1 MDKNLDYGTL
11 SWVKQE
17 IDETLNQARQ
27 ALEEYVDNPED
38 GTQLQ
43 FCFSYLHQVTGTLQM
58 VELYGAALLAEE
70 MERLAQAL
78 LNEEVAQR
86 TEAYEV
92 LMRGILQLPDYLE
105 RVQSGFADEPLV
117 LLPLLNDLRA
127 ARGEN
132 LLSENALFAP
142 DLSGE
147 VTVPD
152 FAERDAADD
161 QALVRLARKLRH
173 QFQIGL
179 LGWIRNQDVQANLAK
194 MAEVVNELEHN
205 GLRQA
210 AVRLWWVTGAVL
222 EALSEDGVD
231 SSVSIKKLLGQ
242 VDREIKRLI
251 DVGEQALADDP
262 AGELLKNLLYY
273 VARSVKSTPRVTAVK
288 ERFKLGGAV
297 PNAEEIATA
306 REQLAGPNAAMM
318 RTVAD
323 AIRED
328 LAGVKDA
335 LDLFLRSG
343 SNNVQELAPQMEVLH
358 KVADTLGMLGMG
370 MPRKVIQ
377 QQEGVITRILDGELD
392 ASEERLMEIAG
403 SLLYAESCLQG
414 LVESRISARRPGNED
429 EQPSPTPQLPA
440 AELREIG
447 QTVLREV
454 SAGINLAK
462 EAIVAFI
469 DSPWDHELLVEV
481 PQQFAQ
487 VRGAIQMLGMD
498 TVGRLLDATSRYI
511 ETRLLGERIKPEQYE
526 LEALADAIS
535 SVEYFLEARL
545 DDRVPAPSLL
555 DVARRSVATLGFPIE
570 DSDPDSEQDL
580 LQHAEQEPEAPREDD
595 TIVMEAPGAPLS
607 AVAEQPAPDFA
618 EPEAADE
625 VVEEIAVVA
634 PADEAA
640 VEIEQVTLEEAASE
654 AEVEDPQ
661 PEPEVVAEAPDPQ
674 PAPQAAV
681 PVVPAVG
688 DDLDDDILEIFVE
701 EAREELAAIN
711 EMLPKW
717 REDRNEHEPLSR
729 MRRSFHTLKGS
740 GRLVGATVIGEL
752 SWSIENL
759 LNRILDHTIPAH
771 EQAVTVIGDAA
782 DALPQLIDALER
794 HEQPGIEVQPLI
806 DRAFAAVEDGK
817 TMPAVDEQPAQ
828 HLVTEALEATAAE
841 EEPEADDGAD
851 AMDSQLHEIFSKES
865 ATHLQAIHEF
875 MERCR
880 DDEQECAITDGL
892 IRALHTLH
900 GSARMAGAEKIA
912 ELAGWLEKY
921 AKALMGNDERLP
933 EDGMSSLVEAVA
945 AVEQILSQLN
955 QPGAEQPDRDELVA
969 RLRALYQAEQAKV
982 EERLRREQNAQREAD
997 GKAAADAEQ
1006 AEYDQELVEVF
1017 LEEASEIL
1025 DSSDASMQR
1034 WRDEPDNKEIV
1045 AALQRDLHTLKGG
1058 ARMAG
1063 IAAIGDLSHGLESLL
1078 EAIVDDRAHATAA
1091 VQDAV
1096 HRALDRLY
1104 TMLERTQA
1112 LRPVEP
1118 AADLVAELE
1127 ALLANG
1133 GEPGVDAE
1141 DQPTTE
1147 LAQPVAETPASDQP
1161 RPTPAAQEAEV
1172 VPFPIPQAAAEVDE
1186 AEAETAAAEQNRRSQ
1201 GQDMVRVR
1209 ADLLDNLVNYAGEVS
1224 IYRSRLEQNVGAFG
1238 FNLVELG
1245 QTVTRLRDQLRKLEI
1260 ETEAQIL
1267 YRYEV
1272 EGEDDP
1278 DFDPLEMDRYS
1289 HMQQLSR
1296 ALMESVADISSIEGL
1311 LDGLVSESETLLLQQ
1326 SRVNTDLQEKLMRT
1340 RMVPFTGLVPRLRR
1354 IVRQTAQ
1361 ELGKKAQLQV
1371 SGAQGEMDRT
1381 VLDRILAP
1389 LEHML
1394 RNAVSHGIESPERR
1408 LERDKPETGTI
1419 HVGMSREGSE
1429 VVITVTDDGAGM
1441 NLEAIRRKA
1450 AERGLLDDSAELTDH
1465 DVMQFVL
1472 ESGFS
1477 TASEVTQ
1484 ISGRGVGMDVVNS
1497 EIKQLGGSLQIDS
1510 RHGHGTRF
1518 VIRLP
1523 FTLAVNQALL
1533 VAAGDE
1539 TYAVP
1544 LTSVEGI
1551 VRMSRPQLEGFFE
1564 APTTRYEYGGRD
1576 YQVQGL
1582 SALLGSQSQLSEGT
1596 KLFPVML
1603 VRSGDHRMAL
1613 QVDALMGSRE
1623 IVVKSVG
1630 PQISTIRS
1638 VSGATILGDGRVV
1651 LILDVAALIRVSAAV
1666 RSSASA
1672 NEAEMPRASKSDV
1685 PTVMV
1690 VDDSITVRKVT
1701 SRLLQ
1706 RNGMQVLTAKDGVDA
1721 VAQLQENIPDVMLL
1735 DIEMP
1740 RMDGF
1745 ELATHIRNEPR
1756 LQGIPIIMITS
1767 RTGDKHRNRAREIGV
1782 DRYLGKPYQE
1792 ADLLENIN
1800 DLLGER
1806 QGDS

>member
-1 MDKNLDYGTL
+1 MDKNIDYGTL

-17 IDETLNQARQ
+17 IDDTLKQAQ
-27 ALEEYVDNPED
+27 QSLEEYVENPED
-38 GTQLQ
+38 ATQLQ

-70 MERLAQAL
+70 MEQLAKAL
-78 LNEEVAQR
+78 TSGDVSQQ

-105 RVQSGFADEPLV
+105 RVQSGYADEPLV

-142 DLSGE
+142 DLTGGE
-147 VTVPD
+147 SAPED
-152 FAERDAADD
+152 QHLDSADE
-161 QALVRLARKLRH
+161 QVLIQLARRLRH

-179 LGWIRNQDVQANLAK
+179 LGWIRDKDVNDNLAK
-194 MAEVVNELEHN
+194 MADVVAQLEHN
-205 GLRQA
+205 GIRQS
-210 AVRLWWVTGAVL
+210 AVRLWWVAGGVL
-222 EALSEDGVD
+222 EALLHDGID
-231 SSVSIKKLLGQ
+231 ASASVKKLLGQ
-242 VDREIKRLI
+242 VDRELKRLI
-251 DVGEQALADDP
+251 DLGEQALAAAP
-262 AGELLKNLLYY
+262 AAELLKNLLYY
-273 VARSVKSTPRVTAVK
+273 VARSVKSTPRVSAIK
-288 ERFKLGGAV
+288 DKFKLGGAV
-297 PNAEEIATA
+297 PNAEELASA
-306 REQLAGPNAAMM
+306 REELAGPNAAMM

-335 LDLFLRSG
+335 MDLFLRSDTRA
-343 SNNVQELAPQMEVLH
+343 VEDLAPQAEVLRR
-358 KVADTLGMLGMG
+358 VADTLGMLGMG

-377 QQEGVITRILDGELD
+377 DQEAIVNRIRAGELE

-414 LVESRISARRPGNED
+414 LVESRISTRNQDA
-429 EQPSPTPQLPA
+429 QPTDSSSLQLPA
-440 AELREIG
+440 AEMREIG

-454 SAGINLAK
+454 SAGINHAK

-469 DSPWDHELLVEV
+469 DSPWDHLLLVDV
-481 PQQFAQ
+481 PQQFNQ
-487 VRGAIQMLGMD
+487 VRGAIQMLGMEP
-498 TVGRLLDATSRYI
+498 VSRLLDSISRYI
-511 ETRLLGERIKPEQYE
+511 ETRLLADRITPDQSE
-526 LEALADAIS
+526 LDALADAIS

-545 DDRVPAPSLL
+545 DDRAPAPSLL
-555 DVARRSVATLGFPIE
+555 DVASRSVAALGF
-570 DSDPDSEQDL
+570 
-580 LQHAEQEPEAPREDD
+580 
-595 TIVMEAPGAPLS
+595 
-607 AVAEQPAPDFA
+607 AVAEPIPAPPSEAAGDLGAVAEPDQTIEFNSAALAEPVADA
-618 EPEAADE
+618 EPEIEEISLDLPAASDE
-625 VVEEIAVVA
+625 IEVEEIEFEPVIEAVEPSTDA
-634 PADEAA
+634 PEPPAAEVVEAA
-640 VEIEQVTLEEAASE
+640 VEESSAPLAA
-654 AEVEDPQ
+654 
-661 PEPEVVAEAPDPQ
+661 
-674 PAPQAAV
+674 
-681 PVVPAVG
+681 

-701 EAREELAAIN
+701 EAREELGNIN

-717 REDRNEHEPLSR
+717 QQNFDDHEPLGR

-740 GRLVGATVIGEL
+740 GRLVGATVIGEM
-752 SWSIENL
+752 SWSLENL
-759 LNRILDHTIPAH
+759 LNRILDNTIPPH
-771 EQAVTVIGDAA
+771 SEAVAIVCDAA
-782 DALPQLIDALER
+782 AALPQLIDALER
-794 HEQPGIEVQPLI
+794 HEAVTFDVQAFI
-806 DRAFAAVEDGK
+806 DRAFAAVEHGK
-817 TMPAVDEQPAQ
+817 SIPADSEPAQ
-828 HLVTEALEATAAE
+828 QMVVDALESTVPE
-841 EEPEADDGAD
+841 ESRPADSDESQE
-851 AMDSQLHEIFSKES
+851 AMDTQLHEIFSKES
-865 ATHLQAIHEF
+865 AGHIDAIHGF

-880 DDEQECAITDGL
+880 NDIEQCAVDEGL

-900 GSARMAGAEKIA
+900 GSARMAGANDIA
-912 ELAGWLEKY
+912 ELSGLLEKY
-921 AKALMGNDERLP
+921 AKALMGNDTLLP
-933 EDGMSSLVEAVA
+933 EEGMASLVESVG
-945 AVEQILSQLN
+945 AVEQMLQLIN
-955 QPGAEQPDRDELVA
+955 QSEQSLPDYGALVA
-969 RLRALYQAEQAKV
+969 RVRSLYEAEQAKV
-982 EERLRREQNAQREAD
+982 EERLRREQ
-997 GKAAADAEQ
+997 AAVKDAVVEQAVSTEQ

-1017 LEEASEIL
+1017 LEEAAEIL
-1025 DSSDASMQR
+1025 DSSDATMQR
-1034 WRDEPDNKEIV
+1034 WREDANNTEIV

-1063 IAAIGDLSHGLESLL
+1063 ISAIGDLSHALESLL
-1078 EAIVDDRAHATAA
+1078 EAIVDGRARATETA
-1091 VQDAV
+1091 QSAV
-1096 HRALDRLY
+1096 HKALDRLY
-1104 TMLERTQA
+1104 GMLERTQEM
-1112 LRPVEP
+1112 RPVEP
-1118 AADLVAELE
+1118 ANELVAEVQ
-1127 ALLANG
+1127 AILASG
-1133 GEPGVDAE
+1133 GEGAAAAPAQTPEVVSHESAE
-1141 DQPTTE
+1141 VSAAPQPAPE
-1147 LAQPVAETPASDQP
+1147 
-1161 RPTPAAQEAEV
+1161 AADV
-1172 VPFPIPQAAAEVDE
+1172 VPFVIPKATPEAEDGESDPAAEN
-1186 AEAETAAAEQNRRSQ
+1186 AQRGQN
-1201 GQDMVRVR
+1201 QDMVRVR

-1238 FNLVELG
+1238 YNLVELE

-1267 YRYEV
+1267 YRYEI
-1272 EGEDDP
+1272 ENDGDE

-1289 HMQQLSR
+1289 QMQQLSR
-1296 ALMESVADISSIEGL
+1296 ALMESVADIGSIEGL
-1311 LDGLVSESETLLLQQ
+1311 LGGLVSESETLLVQQ
-1326 SRVNTDLQEKLMRT
+1326 SRVNTDLQEGLMRT

-1361 ELGKKAQLQV
+1361 ELNKKAQLQV

-1394 RNAVSHGIESPERR
+1394 RNAVAHGIENPQQRSERN
-1408 LERDKPETGTI
+1408 KPETGTI
-1419 HVGMSREGSE
+1419 HVDMAREGSE

-1441 NLEAIRRKA
+1441 DLEAIRRKA
-1450 AERGLLDDSAELTDH
+1450 SERGLIADSAELTDH

-1497 EIKQLGGSLQIDS
+1497 EIKQLGGVLQIDS
-1510 RHGHGTRF
+1510 RHGLGTRF

-1533 VAAGDE
+1533 VAVGE
-1539 TYAVP
+1539 ENYAIP

-1551 VRMSRPQLEGFFE
+1551 VRMSRAELEAYFA

-1576 YQVQGL
+1576 YQVQNLG
-1582 SALLGSQSQLSEGT
+1582 ALLGAASQLSET
-1596 KLFPVML
+1596 AKLLPVML

-1630 PQISTIRS
+1630 PQISTVRS

-1651 LILDVAALIRVSAAV
+1651 LILDVAALIRVSAAARV
-1666 RSSASA
+1666 SAFDTEGS
-1672 NEAEMPRASKSDV
+1672 EAATVEAAPA
-1685 PTVMV
+1685 TVMV

-1721 VAQLQENIPDVMLL
+1721 VAQLQENLPDVMLL

-1756 LQGIPIIMITS
+1756 LRHIPIIMITS
-1767 RTGDKHRNRAREIGV
+1767 RTGDKHRRRAREIGV
-1782 DRYLGKPYQE
+1782 NRYLGKPYQE
-1792 ADLLENIN
+1792 SELLQNIEE
-1800 DLLGER
+1800 LLQEC
-1806 QGDS
+1806 SSEP

>member
-1 MDKNLDYGTL
+1 MDKNIDHGTL

-17 IDETLNQARQ
+17 IDDTLKQAQ
-27 ALEEYVDNPED
+27 QSLEEYVENPED
-38 GTQLQ
+38 ATQLQ

-70 MERLAQAL
+70 MEQLAKAL
-78 LNEEVAQR
+78 TSGDVSQT

-105 RVQSGFADEPLV
+105 RVQNGYADEPLV

-142 DLSGE
+142 DLTGGE
-147 VTVPD
+147 SAAEDQHPD
-152 FAERDAADD
+152 SADE
-161 QALVRLARKLRH
+161 QALIQLAKRLRH

-179 LGWIRNQDVQANLAK
+179 LGWIRDKNVNENLAK
-194 MAEVVNELEHN
+194 MADVVAQLEHN
-205 GLRQA
+205 GTRQS
-210 AVRLWWVTGAVL
+210 AVRLWWVAGGVL
-222 EALSEDGVD
+222 EALLHDGID
-231 SSVSIKKLLGQ
+231 ASASVKKLLGQ
-242 VDREIKRLI
+242 VDRELKRLI
-251 DVGEQALADDP
+251 NLGEQAMAAAP
-262 AGELLKNLLYY
+262 AAELLKNLLYY
-273 VARSVKSTPRVTAVK
+273 VARSVKSTPRVSAIK
-288 ERFKLGGAV
+288 EKFKLGGAV
-297 PNAEEIATA
+297 PNAEELASA
-306 REQLAGPNAAMM
+306 REELAGPNAAMM

-335 LDLFLRSG
+335 LDLFLRSDAR
-343 SNNVQELAPQMEVLH
+343 VVEELAPQAEVLRR
-358 KVADTLGMLGMG
+358 VADTLGMLGMG

-377 QQEGVITRILDGELD
+377 DQEAIVNRIRGGELE

-414 LVESRISARRPGNED
+414 LVESRITARNQD
-429 EQPSPTPQLPA
+429 VQPSNATSMQLPA
-440 AELREIG
+440 SEMREIG

-454 SAGINLAK
+454 SAGINHAK

-469 DSPWDHELLVEV
+469 DSPWDHQLLVDV
-481 PQQFAQ
+481 PQQFNQ

-498 TVGRLLDATSRYI
+498 PVSRLLDSISRYVD
-511 ETRLLGERIKPEQYE
+511 TRLLADRITPDQSE
-526 LEALADAIS
+526 LDALADAIS

-545 DDRVPAPSLL
+545 DDRAPAPSLL
-555 DVARRSVATLGFPIE
+555 DVASRSVATLGFAV
-570 DSDPDSEQDL
+570 SDPIPAPASEAADDL
-580 LQHAEQEPEAPREDD
+580 R
-595 TIVMEAPGAPLS
+595 
-607 AVAEQPAPDFA
+607 AVAEHDHTIEFNSAALAETLRVTEA
-618 EPEAADE
+618 EPE
-625 VVEEIAVVA
+625 VEEITLDLPAASDDIEVEEIESEAAIEAVEPDVNA
-634 PADEAA
+634 PEPGATEVVEAA
-640 VEIEQVTLEEAASE
+640 VEESAAS
-654 AEVEDPQ
+654 A
-661 PEPEVVAEAPDPQ
+661 
-674 PAPQAAV
+674 PAPLAA
-681 PVVPAVG
+681 

-701 EAREELAAIN
+701 EAREELGNIN

-717 REDRNEHEPLSR
+717 QQDFDDHEPLGR

-740 GRLVGATVIGEL
+740 GRLVGATVIGEM
-752 SWSIENL
+752 SWALENL
-759 LNRILDHTIPAH
+759 LNRILDNTIPPHA
-771 EQAVTVIGDAA
+771 EAVAIVCDAA
-782 DALPQLIDALER
+782 GALPQLIDALER
-794 HEQPGIEVQPLI
+794 HEAVAFDVQAFI
-806 DRAFAAVEDGK
+806 DRAFAAVEQGK
-817 TMPAVDEQPAQ
+817 AMPAESEPAQ
-828 HLVTEALEATAAE
+828 QMVVDALESAAG
-841 EEPEADDGAD
+841 EPHPASSDESQE

-865 ATHLQAIHEF
+865 AGHIDAIHAF

-880 DDEQECAITDGL
+880 NDAEQCAVDEAL

-900 GSARMAGAEKIA
+900 GSARMAGANDIA
-912 ELAGWLEKY
+912 ELSGLLEKY
-921 AKALMGNDERLP
+921 AKALLGNDTLLP
-933 EDGMSSLVEAVA
+933 EAGMASLVESVG
-945 AVEQILSQLN
+945 AVEQMLQSIN
-955 QPGAEQPDRDELVA
+955 QPEQALPDHSELVA
-969 RLRALYQAEQAKV
+969 RVRSLYEEEQAKV
-982 EERLRREQNAQREAD
+982 EERLRREQ
-997 GKAAADAEQ
+997 AAVKEPVVEQSVAAEQ

-1017 LEEASEIL
+1017 LEEAAEIL
-1025 DSSDASMQR
+1025 DSSDATMQR
-1034 WRDEPDNKEIV
+1034 WREDANDMEIV

-1063 IAAIGDLSHGLESLL
+1063 ISAIGDLSHSLESLL
-1078 EAIVDDRAHATAA
+1078 EAIVDGRARATEDA
-1091 VQDAV
+1091 QSAV
-1096 HRALDRLY
+1096 HKALDRLY
-1104 TMLERTQA
+1104 GMLERTQEM
-1112 LRPVEP
+1112 RPVEP
-1118 AADLVAELE
+1118 ANELVAEVQ
-1127 ALLANG
+1127 AILANS
-1133 GEPGVDAE
+1133 GEGVEADA
-1141 DQPTTE
+1141 
-1147 LAQPVAETPASDQP
+1147 AETPEPASHE
-1161 RPTPAAQEAEV
+1161 PAAVAASESAEV
-1172 VPFPIPQAAAEVDE
+1172 VPAQEPEVAEVIPFVIPKPAPEVEDGEADTAAEG
-1186 AEAETAAAEQNRRSQ
+1186 AQRGQN
-1201 GQDMVRVR
+1201 QDMVRVR

-1238 FNLVELG
+1238 YNLVELG

-1267 YRYEV
+1267 YRYEI
-1272 EGEDDP
+1272 ENDGDE

-1296 ALMESVADISSIEGL
+1296 ALMESVADIGSIEGL
-1311 LDGLVSESETLLLQQ
+1311 LDGLVSESETLLVQQ
-1326 SRVNTDLQEKLMRT
+1326 SRVNTDLQEGLMRT

-1361 ELGKKAQLQV
+1361 ELNKKAQLQV

-1394 RNAVSHGIESPERR
+1394 RNAVAHGIENPKQRGERN
-1408 LERDKPETGTI
+1408 KPETGTI
-1419 HVGMSREGSE
+1419 HVDMAREGSE

-1441 NLEAIRRKA
+1441 DLDAIRRKA
-1450 AERGLLDDSAELTDH
+1450 SERGLIADSAELTDH

-1497 EIKQLGGSLQIDS
+1497 EIKQLGGVLQIDS
-1510 RHGHGTRF
+1510 RHGLGTRF
-1518 VIRLP
+1518 IIRLP

-1533 VAAGDE
+1533 VAVGE
-1539 TYAVP
+1539 ESYAVP

-1551 VRMSRPQLEGFFE
+1551 VRMSREQLEAYFA

-1576 YQVQGL
+1576 YQVQNLG
-1582 SALLGSQSQLSEGT
+1582 ALLGAPSQLSET
-1596 KLFPVML
+1596 AKLLPVML

-1630 PQISTIRS
+1630 PQISTVRS

-1651 LILDVAALIRVSAAV
+1651 LILDVAALIRVSAAARV
-1666 RSSASA
+1666 SALDIEGS
-1672 NEAEMPRASKSDV
+1672 EAAAVEAAPA
-1685 PTVMV
+1685 TVMV

-1721 VAQLQENIPDVMLL
+1721 VAQLQDNIPDVMLL

-1756 LQGIPIIMITS
+1756 LRQIPIIMITS
-1767 RTGDKHRNRAREIGV
+1767 RTGDKHRRRAREIGV
-1782 DRYLGKPYQE
+1782 NRYLGKPYQE
-1792 ADLLENIN
+1792 SELLQNIEE
-1800 DLLGER
+1800 LLREC
-1806 QGDS
+1806 SSET

>member
-1 MDKNLDYGTL
+1 MDKNIDYGTL

-17 IDETLNQARQ
+17 IDDTLKQAQ
-27 ALEEYVDNPED
+27 QSLEEYVENPED
-38 GTQLQ
+38 ATQLQ

-70 MERLAQAL
+70 MEQLAKAL
-78 LNEEVAQR
+78 TSGNVSQP

-105 RVQSGFADEPLV
+105 RVQSGYADEPLV

-142 DLSGE
+142 DLTEGDSAPE
-147 VTVPD
+147 DPHPD
-152 FAERDAADD
+152 SADK
-161 QALVRLARKLRH
+161 QALIQLAKRLRH

-179 LGWIRNQDVQANLAK
+179 LGWIREKNVNDNLAK
-194 MAEVVNELEHN
+194 MADVMAQLEHN
-205 GLRQA
+205 GTRQS
-210 AVRLWWVTGAVL
+210 AVRLWWIAGGVL
-222 EALSEDGVD
+222 EALLHDGID
-231 SSVSIKKLLGQ
+231 ASVSVKKLLAQ
-242 VDREIKRLI
+242 VDRELKRLI
-251 DVGEQALADDP
+251 DQGEQAMAAAP
-262 AGELLKNLLYY
+262 AAELLKNLLYY
-273 VARSVKSTPRVTAVK
+273 VARSVKSTSRISAIK
-288 ERFKLGGAV
+288 DKFKLGGAV
-297 PNAEEIATA
+297 PNAEELASA
-306 REQLAGPNAAMM
+306 REELAGPNAAMM

-335 LDLFLRSG
+335 LDLFLRSDARA
-343 SNNVQELAPQMEVLH
+343 VEALAPQAEVLRR
-358 KVADTLGMLGMG
+358 VADTLGMLGMG

-377 QQEGVITRILDGELD
+377 DQEAIVNRIRGGELE

-414 LVESRISARRPGNED
+414 LVESRITARNQDG
-429 EQPSPTPQLPA
+429 PSSNASLQLPA
-440 AELREIG
+440 SEMREIG

-454 SAGINLAK
+454 SAGINHAK

-469 DSPWDHELLVEV
+469 DSPWDHQLLVDV
-481 PQQFAQ
+481 PQQFNQ

-498 TVGRLLDATSRYI
+498 VVSRLLDSISRYI
-511 ETRLLGERIKPEQYE
+511 ETRLLADRITPDQSE
-526 LEALADAIS
+526 LDALADAIS

-545 DDRVPAPSLL
+545 DDRAPAPSLL
-555 DVARRSVATLGFPIE
+555 DVASRSVAALGYAVADPI
-570 DSDPDSEQDL
+570 PVPVSEVAD
-580 LQHAEQEPEAPREDD
+580 EVGE
-595 TIVMEAPGAPLS
+595 
-607 AVAEQPAPDFA
+607 VAEQDQTIEFNSAALA
-618 EPEAADE
+618 EMLPVADAKPE
-625 VVEEIAVVA
+625 VEEISIGVPAASDEIVVENIEA
-634 PADEAA
+634 EPAIEA
-640 VEIEQVTLEEAASE
+640 VEPVMDVLEPSA
-654 AEVEDPQ
+654 AEVDE
-661 PEPEVVAEAPDPQ
+661 
-674 PAPQAAV
+674 
-681 PVVPAVG
+681 PAVEESAAPVPPPLLA

-701 EAREELAAIN
+701 EAREELGNIN

-717 REDRNEHEPLSR
+717 QQNFDDHEPLGR

-740 GRLVGATVIGEL
+740 GRLVGATVIGEM
-752 SWSIENL
+752 SWSLENL
-759 LNRILDHTIPAH
+759 LNRILDNTIPPHA
-771 EQAVTVIGDAA
+771 EAVAIVCDAA
-782 DALPQLIDALER
+782 AALPQLIDALER
-794 HEQPGIEVQPLI
+794 REAVTFDVQAFI
-806 DRAFAAVEDGK
+806 DRAFAAVEQGK
-817 TMPAVDEQPAQ
+817 NMPAESEPA
-828 HLVTEALEATAAE
+828 HRMVADALESTAG
-841 EEPEADDGAD
+841 EPSPAISDESQE

-865 ATHLQAIHEF
+865 AGHIEAIHAF

-880 DDEQECAITDGL
+880 NDVEQCAVDEAL

-900 GSARMAGAEKIA
+900 GSARMAGANDIA
-912 ELAGWLEKY
+912 ELSGLLEKY
-921 AKALMGNDERLP
+921 AKALLGNDTLLP
-933 EDGMSSLVEAVA
+933 EAGMVSLVESVG
-945 AVEQILSQLN
+945 AVEQMLQLIN
-955 QPGAEQPDRDELVA
+955 QPEQTLPEYNDLVA
-969 RLRALYQAEQAKV
+969 RVRSLYEEEQAKV
-982 EERLRREQNAQREAD
+982 EERLRREQ
-997 GKAAADAEQ
+997 AAVKEPIVEQSVSAEQ

-1017 LEEASEIL
+1017 LEEAAEIL
-1025 DSSDASMQR
+1025 DSSDATMQR
-1034 WRDEPDNKEIV
+1034 WREDAVNMEIV

-1063 IAAIGDLSHGLESLL
+1063 ISAIGDLSHALESLL
-1078 EAIVDDRAHATAA
+1078 EAIVDGRARATESA
-1091 VQDAV
+1091 QSAV
-1096 HRALDRLY
+1096 HKALDRLY
-1104 TMLERTQA
+1104 GMLERTQEM
-1112 LRPVEP
+1112 RPVEP
-1118 AADLVAELE
+1118 ANELVAEVQ
-1127 ALLANG
+1127 AILANK
-1133 GEPGVDAE
+1133 GESMEVGAE
-1141 DQPTTE
+1141 QSPETT
-1147 LAQPVAETPASDQP
+1147 AEEPAVI
-1161 RPTPAAQEAEV
+1161 AANESAEV
-1172 VPFPIPQAAAEVDE
+1172 VPASVPEVAEVLPFVIPKPIPEVEDGEADSAAEG
-1186 AEAETAAAEQNRRSQ
+1186 AQRGQN
-1201 GQDMVRVR
+1201 QDMVRVR

-1224 IYRSRLEQNVGAFG
+1224 IYRSRLEQNVGSFG
-1238 FNLVELG
+1238 YNLVELG

-1267 YRYEV
+1267 YRYEI
-1272 EGEDDP
+1272 ENDGDE

-1296 ALMESVADISSIEGL
+1296 ALMESVADIASIEGL
-1311 LDGLVSESETLLLQQ
+1311 LDGLVSESETLLIQQ
-1326 SRVNTDLQEKLMRT
+1326 SRVNTDLQEGLMRT

-1361 ELGKKAQLQV
+1361 ELNKKAQLQV

-1394 RNAVSHGIESPERR
+1394 RNAVAHGIENPKQRGERN
-1408 LERDKPETGTI
+1408 KPETGTI
-1419 HVGMSREGSE
+1419 HVDMAREGSE

-1441 NLEAIRRKA
+1441 DLAAIRRKA
-1450 AERGLLDDSAELTDH
+1450 SERGLIADSAELTDH

-1497 EIKQLGGSLQIDS
+1497 EIKQLGGVLQIDS
-1510 RHGHGTRF
+1510 RHGLGTRF

-1533 VAAGDE
+1533 VAVGE
-1539 TYAVP
+1539 ESYAIP

-1551 VRMSRPQLEGFFE
+1551 VRMSREQLEGYFA

-1576 YQVQGL
+1576 YQVQNLG
-1582 SALLGSQSQLSEGT
+1582 ALLGAASQLSET
-1596 KLFPVML
+1596 AKLLPVML

-1613 QVDALMGSRE
+1613 QVDTLMGSRE

-1630 PQISTIRS
+1630 PQISTVRS

-1651 LILDVAALIRVSAAV
+1651 LILDVAALIRVSAAARMAAFDAE
-1666 RSSASA
+1666 RS
-1672 NEAEMPRASKSDV
+1672 EAAPVEAAPA
-1685 PTVMV
+1685 TVMV

-1756 LQGIPIIMITS
+1756 LRQIPIIMITS
-1767 RTGDKHRNRAREIGV
+1767 RTGDKHRRRAREIGV
-1782 DRYLGKPYQE
+1782 NRYLGKPYQE
-1792 ADLLENIN
+1792 SELLQNIEE
-1800 DLLGER
+1800 LLQECGSEA
-1806 QGDS
+1806 